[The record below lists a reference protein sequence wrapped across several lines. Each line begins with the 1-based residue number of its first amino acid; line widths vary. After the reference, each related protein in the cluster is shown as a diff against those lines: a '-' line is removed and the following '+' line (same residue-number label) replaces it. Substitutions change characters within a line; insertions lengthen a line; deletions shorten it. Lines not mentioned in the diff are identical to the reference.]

1 MHLYIAALWCHVTNT
16 THTVPKPQL
25 LQRQVVMETYQMSFS
40 TLKPII
46 KAVRLRR
53 SSLLPKEAYCRKC
66 KYYPLSQKTAKSQ
79 EKKKKTKIMNG
90 T

>member
-1 MHLYIAALWCHVTNT
+1 MHLYIAALWCHVKNT

-25 LQRQVVMETYQMSFS
+25 LQRQVVMETYQTSFS

-46 KAVRLRR
+46 MVVRLRR

-66 KYYPLSQKTAKSQ
+66 KYPLLQKTAKSQ
-79 EKKKKTKIMNG
+79 EKKKK
-90 T
+90 